1 MEGDDREDDDA
12 VEGLI
17 ESKDDGCGEGEYRAE
32 GII

>member
-1 MEGDDREDDDA
+1 MTERMMMLWK
-12 VEGLI
+12 VMI